1 MINMDNQD
9 ENKTEKQE
17 NTNTEIFNFQK
28 VFNNFDLKVLPRD
41 NSQITAIVP
50 IENLNIEYIEKFM
63 TKEKIYDNLKK
74 DREFL
79 IFLSQLSQ
87 KILDKTQDTHFDSDL
102 ATKMIMAFNK
112 AGYFSGLNAVY
123 WIKENPIILISEQ
136 NALIVSPKINSD

>member
-1 MINMDNQD
+1 MDNI
-9 ENKTEKQE
+9 ETEKQDNINIE
-17 NTNTEIFNFQK
+17 TFNFQK

-50 IENLNIEYIEKFM
+50 IENLNLEYIEKFM
-63 TKEKIYDNLKK
+63 AKEKVYDNLKK

-102 ATKMIMAFNK
+102 ATKMVMAFNK

-123 WIKENPIILISEQ
+123 WIKENPIILMSEQ

>member
-1 MINMDNQD
+1 MDNQD